1 MSPYAVIFNIAIITA
16 IIGIIVY
23 WVQRFAVF
31 RGYKAIES
39 EIYAVANR
47 LDTKPVR
54 EAGDVL
60 LAGTYS
66 RIPTVVRFSHRLD
79 RPGLYMQ
86 MRVPATFGL
95 VVMPKTEKRPI
106 EGRVL
111 MRTGS
116 QLVDARFN
124 ARSNDP
130 VEVRMLLAG
139 ADARQALEKL
149 CCSSQTGISIR
160 GQLMELSELT
170 IPSFPAKHVMEHLDG
185 MAELGRRIQEMPG
198 ATAVKIEPWPRPAN
212 SITIRVALALGLIAL
227 VALLFA
233 QPYSRPA
240 ASGPT
245 TVPTAAS
252 GVDPV
257 DASRILHLA
266 GWHAASA
273 YDLHG
278 GGVTYLRAQG
288 APVTGHIRADFSGSG
303 TMQDSAYLLL
313 DQNGR
318 PRITVLAAG
327 RLFYDAKFPRV
338 DALARIP
345 KATLAKIQW
354 TSFPQFTADGDGL
367 LVIQNADDPTASLV
381 LLKHGLQIYSAHP
394 ADFNQIEL
402 SSQ

>member
-39 EIYAVANR
+39 EIYVVANR

-139 ADARQALEKL
+139 ADARQYTL
-149 CCSSQTGISIR
+149 CET
-160 GQLMELSELT
+160 
-170 IPSFPAKHVMEHLDG
+170 
-185 MAELGRRIQEMPG
+185 
-198 ATAVKIEPWPRPAN
+198 
-212 SITIRVALALGLIAL
+212 
-227 VALLFA
+227 
-233 QPYSRPA
+233 
-240 ASGPT
+240 
-245 TVPTAAS
+245 
-252 GVDPV
+252 
-257 DASRILHLA
+257 
-266 GWHAASA
+266 ASA
-273 YDLHG
+273 
-278 GGVTYLRAQG
+278 
-288 APVTGHIRADFSGSG
+288 
-303 TMQDSAYLLL
+303 
-313 DQNGR
+313 
-318 PRITVLAAG
+318 
-327 RLFYDAKFPRV
+327 
-338 DALARIP
+338 
-345 KATLAKIQW
+345 
-354 TSFPQFTADGDGL
+354 
-367 LVIQNADDPTASLV
+367 PTASFSGIV
-381 LLKHGLQIYSAHP
+381 LHGARGWNSLPVTLNCRPLFHYAANPYEPIP
-394 ADFNQIEL
+394 APPG
-402 SSQ
+402 